1 METFSDTTGNDLV
14 LYKQYGNSSD
24 AYIAMGVLE
33 TNGVPAVVDNSIMGT
48 LLGGIPA
55 VGSFRLMVRR
65 KDLDLARRL
74 MSGTELGDE

>member
-1 METFSDTTGNDLV
+1 MTLSLH
-14 LYKQYGNSSD
+14 KQYGNSSD
-24 AYIAMGVLE
+24 AYIAMGVLRL
-33 TNGVPAVVDNSIMGT
+33 TVCRPVVDNSIMGT

-74 MSGTELGDE
+74 MSGTEPGDE